1 MWSMWWLRARSG
13 VGKTALERRFVEGT
27 FATTGKSSYGF
38 YLGLKKLDLDGRRVT
53 IEGTPPPAPP
63 NQ

>member
-1 MWSMWWLRARSG
+1 